1 MVSETAA
8 VSDGRSFAAQIAA
21 RVLPQS
27 FAMSHSRASPAIW
40 RTSSVTPVSTCCA
53 VCSTEHRWRSV
64 SGVSR
69 SHAPS
74 AVTVSVSPR
83 SPTVC
88 ARTDSDGRRPGTCF
102 DAGKS
107 QRQDT
112 LHTAKALFIV
122 ETEHLHRGGD
132 LQSLFGRTHAAAYR
146 IRTDNMRDM
155 RCGLDAF
162 DGFGRKRLRLRAAV
176 QADTVLLGFQQG
188 ARAIKICNAMRV

>member
-27 FAMSHSRASPAIW
+27 FAMSHSRVSSAIW
-40 RTSSVTPVSTCCA
+40 RTSSVTPVSACRA

-88 ARTDSDGRRPGTCF
+88 ARTDSDGRRQVP
-102 DAGKS
+102 ASMPVKVS
-107 QRQDT
+107 
-112 LHTAKALFIV
+112 
-122 ETEHLHRGGD
+122 
-132 LQSLFGRTHAAAYR
+132 GRT
-146 IRTDNMRDM
+146 
-155 RCGLDAF
+155 RCTLQRRCSSSRQSTCTEAE
-162 DGFGRKRLRLRAAV
+162 
-176 QADTVLLGFQQG
+176 
-188 ARAIKICNAMRV
+188 ICNPFSTARTPQHIASAQII